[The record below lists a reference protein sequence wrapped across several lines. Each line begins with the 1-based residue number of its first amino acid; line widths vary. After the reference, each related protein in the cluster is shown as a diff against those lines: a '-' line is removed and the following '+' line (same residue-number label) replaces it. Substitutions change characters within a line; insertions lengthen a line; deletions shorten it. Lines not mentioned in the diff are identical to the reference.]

1 MAEPETTVAGY
12 LLTRLKQLGVDHLF
26 GVPGDFLLQFLNHV
40 LTSEVE
46 FVGTCNEL
54 NAAYAADGYA
64 RIKGVGAF
72 ASTFG
77 VGELSALN
85 GVAGAFAEKVPL
97 IVITG
102 APGTADFRSRPLLH
116 HTLGD
121 YDIPL
126 RMFREITVAQTC
138 LETGE
143 TAGAEIDRV
152 LTACLVHKQ
161 PVYLRIPSDVVV
173 LRCPV
178 PLPFEFPQ
186 QAPSDPGALAEAV
199 TEAISWLSRS
209 RRPVVIAGVDL
220 NRFGFHQEFKDFLDK
235 TGFPYVTMMLGKA
248 VLSEHHPQFLG
259 LYEGDLSRP
268 EVQVRVKS
276 ADVVLQV
283 GNWMTDFNTGGFTAR
298 SDLDAM
304 ITVDV
309 RSVTIG
315 HHVYQNVFLPEF
327 LEDLTKGLARRD
339 PADLDF
345 RSASEACLH
354 RQTRAFHPQ
363 PQVPM
368 TVSRLFDRM
377 SHFLE
382 KGAVVL
388 AETGVSL
395 FSAAEMLLPEGATFV
410 GQTFYGS
417 IGYTLGA
424 TLGACLAAPGRQVV
438 LFIGDG
444 AFQVTGQDLSTMVR
458 HGLRPIVVLLNNDGY
473 TIERVICD
481 RPYNDLQPWK
491 YHLLPEIFG
500 GVPGRVVTSE
510 GELEEALAFPW
521 ADLALL
527 EIRTARTDC
536 PEALRSAGR
545 AMALRNQLEVLP

>member
-1 MAEPETTVAGY
+1 MAEPETTVADY
-12 LLTRLKQLGVDHLF
+12 LLTRLKQMGVDHLF
-26 GVPGDFLLQFLNHV
+26 GVPGDFVLGFLNHV
-40 LTSEVE
+40 LTSGVE
-46 FVGTCNEL
+46 FIGTCNEL

-85 GVAGAFAEKVPL
+85 GVAGAFAEKVPVV
-97 IVITG
+97 VITG
-102 APGTADFRSRPLLH
+102 APRTSDFLSRPLLH

-126 RMFREITVAQTC
+126 RMFQQITVAQGC
-138 LETGE
+138 LTSGE
-143 TAGAEIDRV
+143 GAGAEIDRV
-152 LTACLVHKQ
+152 LTACLVHRQ
-161 PVYLRIPSDVVV
+161 PVYLRVPSDVVAM
-173 LRCPV
+173 RCPGAGS
-178 PLPFEFPQ
+178 FTFPP

-199 TEAISWLSRS
+199 TEATSRLE
-209 RRPVVIAGVDL
+209 RAHRPLVIAGVDL
-220 NRFGFHQEFKDFLDK
+220 NRFGFQKEFGDFLEK
-235 TGFPYVTMMLGKA
+235 SGFPYVTMMLGKA

-268 EVQVRVKS
+268 EVSDRVEGS
-276 ADVVLQV
+276 DLVLQV
-283 GNWMTDFNTGGFTAR
+283 GHWMTDFNTGGFTTR
-298 SDLDAM
+298 VDLASR
-304 ITVDV
+304 ITVDLQ
-309 RSVTIG
+309 SVTIG
-315 HHVYQNVFLPEF
+315 HHVYDAVALPDFLAA
-327 LEDLTKGLARRD
+327 LTRNLARRD
-339 PADLDF
+339 PVDLDF
-345 RSASEACLH
+345 RNASQACLH
-354 RQTRAFHPQ
+354 RRTRAFRPRALE
-363 PQVPM
+363 PL
-368 TVSRLFDRM
+368 TVARLFDRM

-382 KGAVVL
+382 TGAVVL

-395 FSAAEMLLPEGATFV
+395 FSAAEMLLPDGATFV

-458 HGLRPIVVLLNNDGY
+458 HGLKPVVVLINNDGY

-491 YHLLPEIFG
+491 YHLLPEVFG
-500 GVPGRVVTSE
+500 GTPGRVVTTE
-510 GELEEALAFPW
+510 GELEDALVSTGTALAF
-521 ADLALL
+521 L
-527 EIRTARTDC
+527 EVRTSRNDC
-536 PEALRSAGR
+536 PEALRQAGR
-545 AMALRNQLEVLP
+545 AMAARNQLLD